1 MHVTK
6 LAAEKFLNKLIC
18 CILWHVYFYFGALGW
33 FCVIKRFKFDFEI
46 SFRIILK
53 DLRLKP
59 WFEFAY
65 LKPWFEFAYLNQFS
79 KVSNLKNI
87 QKSVL
92 NLSSFEFSSNLV

>member
-6 LAAEKFLNKLIC
+6 LAAEKFLNKLIG
-18 CILWHVYFYFGALGW
+18 CILWQVYFYFGAVGW

-65 LKPWFEFAYLNQFS
+65 LKQFS

>member
-6 LAAEKFLNKLIC
+6 LAAEKFLNKLIG
-18 CILWHVYFYFGALGW
+18 CILWHAYFYFRALGW

-59 WFEFAY
+59 W
-65 LKPWFEFAYLNQFS
+65 LEFAYLNQFS

-87 QKSVL
+87 QKGVL